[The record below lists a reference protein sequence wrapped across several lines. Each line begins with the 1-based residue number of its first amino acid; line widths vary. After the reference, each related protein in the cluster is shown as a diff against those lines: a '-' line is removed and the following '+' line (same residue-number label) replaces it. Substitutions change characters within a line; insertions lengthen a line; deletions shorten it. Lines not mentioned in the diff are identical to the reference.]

1 MSEITTWIN
10 IVLFIL
16 LSLGIFCFVAAFADS
31 IRMMFSGVFSIFARP
46 FSIIQERTSSY
57 LNNIKIWILKQ
68 LEDESEHEGDGPVY
82 YIIGSILYSILTVFF
97 ILCDFG
103 MILLTAEAMGLDKV
117 SIELPLDTST
127 LTAVTLVTTSLFFGM
142 LFFDLVGVTFL
153 TPLRKS
159 LSVGFRRTFMAL
171 SVFFFLSSVFIGVS
185 MAYWR
190 GYTTVQFI
198 PEAEASVSNMDL
210 SRQDGLNI
218 SEGGGIA
225 LSGMESSI
233 ISEEEMP
240 PMDTSKNWIV
250 YACLMGISG
259 LSISATAFSVVGL
272 VILFKFLILMFV
284 AICALPLLPVTFVT
298 WFISLILNLV
308 FNAIERVIDFFVQV
322 GNAILRFFRWHPAD
336 SVNQAV
342 SEGTGTEDSAEEDSI
357 KAEHDPSESAQP
369 DPGFNPF
376 PGR

>member
-1 MSEITTWIN
+1 
-10 IVLFIL
+10 
-16 LSLGIFCFVAAFADS
+16 
-31 IRMMFSGVFSIFARP
+31 
-46 FSIIQERTSSY
+46 
-57 LNNIKIWILKQ
+57 
-68 LEDESEHEGDGPVY
+68 
-82 YIIGSILYSILTVFF
+82 
-97 ILCDFG
+97 
-103 MILLTAEAMGLDKV
+103 
-117 SIELPLDTST
+117 
-127 LTAVTLVTTSLFFGM
+127 
-142 LFFDLVGVTFL
+142 
-153 TPLRKS
+153 
-159 LSVGFRRTFMAL
+159 
-171 SVFFFLSSVFIGVS
+171 
-185 MAYWR
+185 
-190 GYTTVQFI
+190 
-198 PEAEASVSNMDL
+198 
-210 SRQDGLNI
+210 
-218 SEGGGIA
+218 
-225 LSGMESSI
+225 
-233 ISEEEMP
+233 
-240 PMDTSKNWIV
+240 MDTSKNWIV